1 MGSPI
6 DSAATGA
13 APAVLTTVRELRAAA
28 DDVRARGLT
37 VGLVPT
43 MGALHEGH
51 VSLMRVARRQSDRV
65 FATIFVNPTQFG
77 PNEDLDK
84 YPKRLAQ
91 DLELCARAGVHAVF
105 TPSRQE
111 MYPQGESTRVS
122 VSRLTDHLCGAG
134 RPGHF
139 QGVATI
145 VTKLFAAT
153 GPCLAVFGKKD
164 YQQLKVIERLT
175 RDLMLPVHVVAAP
188 IVRAEDG
195 LALSS
200 RNAYLSGSERER
212 ALALPRGLSLAVQ
225 RYLDGERSVAV
236 LRSMVLERLAA
247 ASVRVEY
254 VSLTD
259 PELLEPRADTEQLT
273 GPALLALAGFV
284 GTTRLID
291 NVVLGVD
298 PDPLAIRVDSDGEP

>member
-1 MGSPI
+1 MGAVTDPSVR
-6 DSAATGA
+6 
-13 APAVLTTVRELRAAA
+13 VLTTALELRAAT
-28 DDVRARGLT
+28 DEVRARGLT

-51 VSLMRVARRQSDRV
+51 LSLMRAARRQTDRV

-77 PNEDLDK
+77 PNEDLEK
-84 YPKRLAQ
+84 YPQRLPQ

-105 TPSRQE
+105 TPSRRE
-111 MYPQGESTRVS
+111 MYPEGESTRVT
-122 VSRLTDHLCGAG
+122 VARLTEHLCGAG

-139 QGVATI
+139 EGVATI

-164 YQQLKVIERLT
+164 YQQLKVIQRMT

-200 RNAYLSGSERER
+200 RNAYLSGSERTR
-212 ALALPRGLSLAVQ
+212 ALALSRGLSLAGE
-225 RYLDGERSVAV
+225 RYLRGERSVAG
-236 LRSMVLERLAA
+236 LREVVLEQLEA

-254 VSLTD
+254 VTVAD
-259 PELLEPRADTEQLT
+259 PETLEPREDAELLN

-284 GTTRLID
+284 GNTRLID
-291 NVVLGVD
+291 NLVLGVD
-298 PDPLAIRVDSDGEP
+298 PDPLAPPVDSDGEE

>member
-1 MGSPI
+1 MGSVTDPM
-6 DSAATGA
+6 GA
-13 APAVLTTVRELRAAA
+13 APRVLTTVLELRAAA
-28 DDVRARGLT
+28 DEVRGRGLT

-51 VSLMRVARRQSDRV
+51 LSLMRVARRQTDRV

-84 YPKRLAQ
+84 YPERLTQ

-111 MYPQGESTRVS
+111 MYPDGESTRVS
-122 VSRLTDHLCGAG
+122 VSRLTEHLCGSA

-164 YQQLKVIERLT
+164 YQQLKVIERLA

-200 RNAYLSGSERER
+200 RNAYLSGPERVR
-212 ALALPRGLSLAVQ
+212 ALALSRGLSLAGE
-225 RYLDGERSVAV
+225 RYLDGERSVAALRRVV
-236 LRSMVLERLAA
+236 LAELEA
-247 ASVRVEY
+247 ASVRIEY
-254 VSLTD
+254 VSVAD
-259 PELLEPRADTEQLT
+259 PELLEPRADAELLT

-284 GTTRLID
+284 GNTRLID
-291 NVVLGVD
+291 NLVLGVD
-298 PDPLAIRVDSDGEP
+298 PDPLAPQVDSGAEE

>member
-1 MGSPI
+1 MGASTDPTWMT
-6 DSAATGA
+6 SA
-13 APAVLTTVRELRAAA
+13 APAVLTTVAELRAAA

-51 VSLMRVARRQSDRV
+51 LSLMRVARRQTDRV

-77 PNEDLDK
+77 PNEDLEK
-84 YPKRLAQ
+84 YPQRLAQ
-91 DLELCARAGVHAVF
+91 DLELCAQAGVHAVF

-111 MYPQGESTRVS
+111 MYPQGESTRVT
-122 VSRLTDHLCGAG
+122 VSRLTEHLCGAG

-175 RDLMLPVHVVAAP
+175 RDLMLPVHVVSAP

-200 RNAYLSGSERER
+200 RNAYLSSSERAR
-212 ALALPRGLSLAVQ
+212 ALALSRGLSLAGQ
-225 RYLDGERSVAV
+225 SYWDGERSVAA
-236 LRSMVLERLAA
+236 LRRLVLEELEA

-254 VSLTD
+254 VAVAD
-259 PELLEPRADTEQLT
+259 PEQLEPRDDAELLT
-273 GPALLALAGFV
+273 GPALLALAGVV
-284 GTTRLID
+284 GNTRLID
-291 NVVLGVD
+291 NLVLGID
-298 PDPLAIRVDSDGEP
+298 PDPLAPSADGEE